1 MASNYYELGTV
12 GQNYTIALTIW
23 LSCVS
28 LYLTQNVSKD
38 GTFWTRHEPYLIVV
52 VQKKP
57 RVTAIYFCLEI
68 GFSMKT
74 HTSQQSGTIL
84 VYKKA
89 LAMPEVESFES
100 CSSNIDLYE
109 QAIFYNSTLSLKKII
124 THYPDNLALQSA

>member
-1 MASNYYELGTV
+1 
-12 GQNYTIALTIW
+12 
-23 LSCVS
+23 
-28 LYLTQNVSKD
+28 
-38 GTFWTRHEPYLIVV
+38 
-52 VQKKP
+52 
-57 RVTAIYFCLEI
+57 
-68 GFSMKT
+68 MKT